1 VIVGCEGR
9 KLLIA
14 PQHPRKT
21 KHGLESLLHGISES
35 LNSADRAL
43 ILVSQQNK
51 NGLKSQVSSIPERR
65 KWFGDDSG
73 SLRKGRFGLKS
84 IIPGISED

>member
-1 VIVGCEGR
+1 MIVGCEGR

-14 PQHPRKT
+14 HQHPRKT

-35 LNSADRAL
+35 LNSAGGAL

-51 NGLKSQVSSIPERR
+51 NGLKSKVSSIPERR
-65 KWFGDDSG
+65 KWFGETTPG
-73 SLRKGRFGLKS
+73 LRKGRFGLKS
-84 IIPGISED
+84 ILPDISED

>member
-1 VIVGCEGR
+1 MVGCEGR

-35 LNSADRAL
+35 LNSAGRAL

-51 NGLKSQVSSIPERR
+51 NGLKSQVPVSQRDENGLERQLWVSQEGYV
-65 KWFGDDSG
+65 WF
-73 SLRKGRFGLKS
+73 KEHTPWYLK
-84 IIPGISED
+84 D